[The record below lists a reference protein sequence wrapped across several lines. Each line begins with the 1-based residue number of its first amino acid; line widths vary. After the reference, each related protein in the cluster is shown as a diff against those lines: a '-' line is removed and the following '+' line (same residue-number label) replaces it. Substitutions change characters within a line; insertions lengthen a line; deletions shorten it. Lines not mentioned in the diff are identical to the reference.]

1 MRTASVRRSQSGTIQ
16 MLFGQGSVLNNSQDR
31 RAMRRFAMQIP
42 ASVRVSGIPFE
53 FATQTENISAQGLFF
68 YLDRWMSTGTRVE
81 VTMAF
86 PPQATLA
93 EPQYLRLQARV
104 VRVEPLT
111 FERVGVAAVIEGH
124 EFLSRSPWAPSV
136 L

>member
-1 MRTASVRRSQSGTIQ
+1 
-16 MLFGQGSVLNNSQDR
+16 MLFGQGSVLNNPHDR

-68 YLDRWMSTGTRVE
+68 YLDRWMSKGTRVE

-86 PPQATLA
+86 PPQVTLA
-93 EPQYLRLQARV
+93 EPQYVRLQARV

-124 EFLSRSPWAPSV
+124 EFLSPSPSEPSV
-136 L
+136 QPKNHYPPAP

>member
-1 MRTASVRRSQSGTIQ
+1 MSLR
-16 MLFGQGSVLNNSQDR
+16 QGSVLKNPHDR
-31 RAMRRFAMQIP
+31 RAMRRFGIQIP

-68 YLDRWMSTGTRVE
+68 YLDRWMSKGTRVVVTMVFPPE
-81 VTMAF
+81 VTFAG
-86 PPQATLA
+86 
-93 EPQYLRLQARV
+93 PQYVRLQARV

-124 EFLSRSPWAPSV
+124 EFLSPEESAPGIQPAPAP
-136 L
+136 